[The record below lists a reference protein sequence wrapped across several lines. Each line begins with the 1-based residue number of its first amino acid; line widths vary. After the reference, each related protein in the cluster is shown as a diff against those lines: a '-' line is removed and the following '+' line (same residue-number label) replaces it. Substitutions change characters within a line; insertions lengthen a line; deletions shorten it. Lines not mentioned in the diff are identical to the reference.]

1 MSRKHFF
8 SSPEGVVVH
17 MLNSLVTR
25 NKHMGL
31 DETNRVVYNLAHPPN
46 QVTIVSGGGSGHEP
60 AWSGFV
66 GDGMLSAAVCGD
78 IFASPSTKQVMAGI
92 RNVPSNEGVLLCITN
107 YTGDMLHFGL
117 AREKGQAAGFRVDV
131 VCMAEDAALGRE
143 KSGKVGRR
151 GLAGNLLVIK
161 LIGAA
166 SQNNWSFEQCKKM
179 GDLGNSQLVTIGT
192 SLDHCH
198 VPGRE
203 AFESVKDDACVI
215 GMGIH
220 NEPGLRTISPQPSA
234 EDIVKEMLR
243 YLLDPNDKDR
253 AFVEFKPEDEV
264 VMLINNF
271 GGLSGLE
278 TEAMTNITLTVLK
291 RDWKISPSRVYAG
304 ILETSLNGQGFSI
317 TLGNMSGMAKAMSV
331 KTEEIIELL
340 DAPTNAPAWPKNNYV
355 KIEENKETTA
365 LREKANK
372 AAAEAHSRQEGP
384 ATPESLIPALRKAC
398 NAGLKAE
405 PTITQYDL
413 QMGDGDCG
421 EAVAGVCKSI
431 LSNLDSLSSP
441 PPPLIPLLESI
452 GENVEDVG
460 GSLGAI
466 LSILVTAF
474 TNALSNLTIKSQ
486 HPLSIDAV
494 SSAAATALENLKNY
508 TSAREG
514 DRTVMDVLIPFID
527 SLKET
532 KDLAESVK
540 VAQDKADST
549 KDMKAKFGRAT
560 YVGDEMGAER
570 SQIPDPGAY
579 AAGVWLGGLVEGF
592 ED

>member
-1 MSRKHFF
+1 
-8 SSPEGVVVH
+8 
-17 MLNSLVTR
+17 MLQSLVTR
-25 NKHMGL
+25 NQHIAL
-31 DETNRVVYNLAHPPN
+31 DETNRVVYSLSHPPN
-46 QVTIVSGGGSGHEP
+46 QVTIISGGGSGHEP

-78 IFASPSTKQVMAGI
+78 IFASPSTKQIMAGI
-92 RNVPSNEGVLLCITN
+92 RNVPSNEGVILCITN

-117 AREKGQAAGFRVDV
+117 AREKGQALGYKVDV

-166 SQNNWSFEQCKKM
+166 SQKGWVFERCRKI
-179 GDLGNSQLVTIGT
+179 GELGNSQLVTIGT

-203 AFESVKDDACVI
+203 AFESVPDDACVL

-220 NEPGLRTISPQPSA
+220 NEPGLRTISPMPSP
-234 EDIVKEMLR
+234 EDIIKEMLR
-243 YLLDPNDKDR
+243 YLLDSSDSDR
-253 AFVEFKPEDEV
+253 AFVPFSPSDNV
-264 VMLINNF
+264 VMLVNNF

-278 TEAMTNITLTVLK
+278 FDAMVNIALQVLK
-291 RDWKISPSRVYAG
+291 RDWKIVPTRIYAG

-317 TLGNMSGMAKAMSV
+317 TLGNMSGMAKAMDL
-331 KTEEIIELL
+331 KDEEVIELL
-340 DAPTNAPAWPKNNYV
+340 DAPTNAPAWPKNGYRPVNIS
-355 KIEENKETTA
+355 KETEDLRNKANSAAENKSDHG
-365 LREKANK
+365 K
-372 AAAEAHSRQEGP
+372 GP
-384 ATPESLIPALRKAC
+384 ATPSSLIPALRKAC
-398 NAGLKAE
+398 NAGLEAE
-405 PTITQYDL
+405 PKITQYDL

-431 LSNLDSLSSP
+431 LTNINAVEKNP
-441 PPPLIPLLESI
+441 PSILALLESI

-474 TNALSNLTIKSQ
+474 TNALSTETLISNK
-486 HPLSIDAV
+486 PLDISSI
-494 SSAAATALENLKNY
+494 SAAASTALENLKNY

-514 DRTVMDVLIPFID
+514 DRTVMDVLIPFINTL
-527 SLKET
+527 SET
-532 KDLAESVK
+532 KDFGKSVEVAE
-540 VAQDKADST
+540 QKADAT

-560 YVGDEMGAER
+560 YVGDDDGER
-570 SQIPDPGAY
+570 SRIPDPGAY
-579 AAGVWLGGLVEGF
+579 AAGVWLRGLESGF
-592 ED
+592 KGS